1 MPTLKHLMIGCG
13 SAALSALKAM
23 RAQGSKDEVT
33 LVTMEPHSPY
43 SPMSLP
49 YLIEGKKKTIHLT
62 RPDFFTEMDATL
74 ISEKRVVAI
83 HTEVKMLSFSDGSSE
98 NYDRLLIATGSEP
111 IRQPVLEAADVPVFH
126 VMDDCRPIQALK
138 KGSRVTIL
146 GAGFVGMELAAALTG
161 AGHQVEVVA
170 PRERILRPYFD
181 PSLDAYIIDLFKE
194 NSIPVHLNWGEA
206 TEVSRLNGGF
216 EASFEGGMK
225 ITPDLLIAA
234 TGVRPRTAFL
244 EESRIDVKRGIRVD
258 QTMRTNIPDVYA
270 AGDVA
275 ETQNRLTGKYG
286 LSLILPSAVEQGK
299 VAGKN
304 MVGGDAIYEGWIS
317 MNAFNFFGH
326 MAVSLGEF
334 MGRVDDKI
342 LVERNPEAREYKKLV
357 FREGRLIGANFFNV
371 RVDSGVIRHLIL
383 KRADLTGNEDL
394 LLKKPFETGLWLMQE
409 VERSESKS
417 LER

>member
-1 MPTLKHLMIGCG
+1 MPKLKHLIIGCG
-13 SAALSALKAM
+13 SSALSALKAM
-23 RAQGSKDEVT
+23 RAERSTDEVT
-33 LVTMEPHSPY
+33 LVSMEPHLPY

-62 RPDFFTEMDATL
+62 RPNFFTDMNATL
-74 ISEKRVVAI
+74 ISEKKVVAI
-83 HTEVKMLSFSDGSSE
+83 HAEKKMVSFSDGSSE
-98 NYDRLLIATGSEP
+98 AFDRLLIATGSEP

-126 VMDDCRPIQALK
+126 VMDDCKPIQALRT
-138 KGSRVTIL
+138 GSRVTIM

-161 AGHQVEVVA
+161 AGHRVEVIA

-181 PSLDAYIIDLFKE
+181 PDLDAYIIDLFKE
-194 NSIPVHLNWGEA
+194 NGIPVYLNWGEA
-206 TEVSRLNGGF
+206 TEISRRNGGF
-216 EASFEGGMK
+216 EANFAAGMK
-225 ITPDLLIAA
+225 SLSDLLIAA
-234 TGVRPRTAFL
+234 TGVRPRTALL
-244 EESRIDVKRGIRVD
+244 EGSGIEFNRGIRVD
-258 QTMRTNIPDVYA
+258 RSMRTNIPDIYA

-275 ETQNRLTGKYG
+275 ETQNLLTGEYG

-304 MVGGDAIYEGWIS
+304 MVGGDAVYEGWLS

-334 MGRVDDKI
+334 MGEANDKI
-342 LVERNPEAREYKKLV
+342 LVDKNPEAREYRKLV
-357 FREGRLIGANFFNV
+357 LRDGRLIGANFFNV

-383 KRADLTGNEDL
+383 KQADLSGNEDL

-409 VERSESKS
+409 VERSESQS